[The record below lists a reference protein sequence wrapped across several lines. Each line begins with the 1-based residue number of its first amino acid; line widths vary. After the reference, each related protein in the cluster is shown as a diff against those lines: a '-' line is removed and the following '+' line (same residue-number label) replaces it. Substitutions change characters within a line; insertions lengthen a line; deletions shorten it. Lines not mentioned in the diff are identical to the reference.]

1 MPFRAARPA
10 IDAKTAMT
18 QEGAQGPEGAGSA
31 PRPALRLRL
40 FWLTLAGMGLWF
52 VVTLATWVLAA
63 AWSGWW
69 PGWSPGWSVSRGT
82 APVGSAR
89 VAGALV
95 VAVTVTL
102 ATAALAAWWMSRPYR
117 TLSHASQ
124 RLRDGEMGPALD
136 EQTLVQEIREVNA
149 GFNRMAAELARA
161 EQDRAVMLA
170 GLSHDLRTPLAR
182 LRLEAEMSVSEPQA
196 LAHMAADIGQLD
208 AIIDKFTD
216 YARPVAPQLQA
227 VDLRQR
233 VEAVC
238 ARFEGD
244 KRLRIVVTLPEALLV
259 TADPIDLD
267 RVLVNLLENAARYA
281 RPPDGGPAEL
291 TVSAQTQPQEV
302 ELLLRDQGPGVP
314 PAHLA
319 RLTQPFFRGNAARSE
334 PSGAGLGLAIVE
346 RAVKRMHGALTF
358 RNLPGQGLEASIRL
372 SRARANT

>member
-18 QEGAQGPEGAGSA
+18 QEGAQGPEDAGSA

-117 TLSHASQ
+117 TLSLASQ
-124 RLRDGEMGPALD
+124 RLRGGEMGPALD